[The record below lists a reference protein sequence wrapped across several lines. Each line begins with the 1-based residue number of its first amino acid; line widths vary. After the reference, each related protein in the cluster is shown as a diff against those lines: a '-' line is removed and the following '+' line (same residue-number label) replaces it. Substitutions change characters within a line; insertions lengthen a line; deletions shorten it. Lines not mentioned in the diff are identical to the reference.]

1 MEISVAQA
9 QLFFLAF
16 TRIMAIIIH
25 VPMLGG
31 ASIPAQVRIALGVIL
46 AGTMI
51 AWNPLPPEAIP
62 MGLFGFAAGIFR
74 ELAIGTL
81 AGFAAALAFA
91 VVQIAAE
98 AMGLGSGFS
107 SSQIFNPT
115 FGESGSSFEQ
125 LFTMVAVL
133 FFLIVNGHHFF
144 LMALQRTFTV
154 APLNGPIETGS
165 LDVLV
170 RTTAQLFTTGVHLA
184 LPVLSALLLTDL
196 VLGLLARVA
205 PQIQV
210 YFLGLP
216 LKVGISLAAL
226 GLVFAVLLP
235 SLRSL
240 YRDIGP
246 HMLRLLGG

>member
-1 MEISVAQA
+1 MDVSVAQA

-25 VPMLGG
+25 IPMLGG
-31 ASIPAQVRIALGVIL
+31 PSVPAQVRIALGLVL
-46 AGTMI
+46 AATLI
-51 AWNPLPPEAIP
+51 AWNPLPPEVVPI
-62 MGLFGFAAGIFR
+62 GLFGFAAGIFR
-74 ELAIGTL
+74 EIVIGTL

-91 VVQIAAE
+91 AVQIAAE

-107 SSQIFNPT
+107 SGQIFNPT
-115 FGESGSSFEQ
+115 FGDSGSAFDQ

-144 LMALQRTFTV
+144 LMALQRTFLV
-154 APLNGPIETGS
+154 VPLNGPIETGS
-165 LDVLV
+165 LEVLV
-170 RTTAQLFTTGVHLA
+170 RTTAQLFTAGVHLA

-205 PQIQV
+205 PNIQV

-216 LKVGISLAAL
+216 LKVG
-226 GLVFAVLLP
+226 
-235 SLRSL
+235 
-240 YRDIGP
+240 
-246 HMLRLLGG
+246 